1 MADVDKLN
9 IDSIIQRLLEVRGAK
24 PGKNVQLQENEIR
37 GLCLKSREIF
47 LSQPILLEL
56 EAPLKICG
64 DIHGQYYDL
73 LRLFEYG
80 GFPPESN
87 YLFLGDYV
95 DRGKQS
101 LETICL
107 LLAYKIKYP
116 ENFFLLRGNH
126 ECASIN
132 RIYGFYDECKRRY
145 NIKLW
150 EDVHQIVL
158 NCLPIA
164 AIVDE
169 KIFCCHG
176 GGSLSLSLR
185 LVARAV
191 IGGLSQTDSRDY
203 SLVTASCGFGK
214 DFRRGILKKGMCY
227 GDDACFIARHRSADV
242 LGVADGVG
250 GWRDYGVDPS
260 QFSGTLMKT
269 CERLVKEGRFVP
281 SHPVGVLTTSY
292 YELLQNKVPLLGEF
306 GSRKH
311 SSLLDRQSHRL
322 HTANLGDSGF
332 LVVRGGEVV
341 HRSDEQQHYFNTPFQ
356 LSIAPPGAEGA
367 VLSDSP
373 DAADSSSFDVQLGD
387 IILTA
392 TDGLFDNMPD
402 YMILQELK
410 KLKNTNYESIQQTA
424 RSIAEQAHVLAYDP
438 NYMSPFAQF
447 ACDNGLNVRG
457 GKPDD
462 ITVLLSHSG

>member
-1 MADVDKLN
+1 MAAKKKQHLRPLSQAASLCSSGRVWTWEPGLVGDVVRACPTYG
-9 IDSIIQRLLEVRGAK
+9 RLL
-24 PGKNVQLQENEIR
+24 
-37 GLCLKSREIF
+37 
-47 LSQPILLEL
+47 
-56 EAPLKICG
+56 
-64 DIHGQYYDL
+64 
-73 LRLFEYG
+73 
-80 GFPPESN
+80 
-87 YLFLGDYV
+87 
-95 DRGKQS
+95 
-101 LETICL
+101 
-107 LLAYKIKYP
+107 
-116 ENFFLLRGNH
+116 
-126 ECASIN
+126 
-132 RIYGFYDECKRRY
+132 
-145 NIKLW
+145 
-150 EDVHQIVL
+150 
-158 NCLPIA
+158 
-164 AIVDE
+164 
-169 KIFCCHG
+169 
-176 GGSLSLSLR
+176 
-185 LVARAV
+185 ARAV
-191 IGGLSQTDSRDY
+191 IGGLSQTDGRDY
-203 SLVTASCGFGK
+203 SLVTASAAFGEGTFGK
-214 DFRRGILKKGMCY
+214 GILKKGMCY

-242 LGVADGVG
+242 WCVADGVG

-281 SHPVGVLTTSY
+281 SNPVGVLTSSY
-292 YELLQNKVPLLGEF
+292 YELLQNKVPLLG
-306 GSRKH
+306 
-311 SSLLDRQSHRL
+311 SSTACIVVLDRRSHRL

-373 DAADSSSFDVQLGD
+373 EAADSSSFDVQLGD

-392 TDGLFDNMPD
+392 SDGLFDNMPD

-410 KLKNTNYESIQQTA
+410 KLKNTNIESVQQTA

-462 ITVLLSHSG
+462 ITVLLSIVAEYTD